1 MNIYPIKG
9 RDYNYSPVN
18 LSLKWQNINK
28 IARES
33 IALALTPENHRH
45 KSHTKSLPRLHWCKM
60 MNFGKICIFHVKS
73 LKTGKIFSF

>member
-45 KSHTKSLPRLHWCKM
+45 KSYTKSLPRLHW
-60 MNFGKICIFHVKS
+60 
-73 LKTGKIFSF
+73 

>member
-33 IALALTPENHRH
+33 IALALTPENHILKVYH
-45 KSHTKSLPRLHWCKM
+45 D
-60 MNFGKICIFHVKS
+60 CIGEFW
-73 LKTGKIFSF
+73 